1 MDKQELIEI
10 MESLVTRHS
19 NDGECPNVAVYNA
32 YVNSLGWI
40 EKLAEQQK
48 PVIPKFVAEFVDWVT
63 KRNWAPSDAIREFQ
77 NNTPDTVNL
86 PETLEL
92 EKLDEYFEIA
102 YNRYD
107 FERACILGYKV
118 EEPLYTVPLPDLNTA
133 SLVCYALLRATS
145 GEILIG
151 LVTKNELGVQDN
163 TKLTEQ
169 EIKAFDER
177 YWAFA
182 EKVKENKGE

>member
-10 MESLVTRHS
+10 MESIVTRHS

-40 EKLAEQQK
+40 KKLDEQQK
-48 PVIPKFVAEFVDWVT
+48 PVIPNFVAEFVDWTT

-86 PETLEL
+86 PDTLEL
-92 EKLDEYFEIA
+92 DKLSEYFEIA
-102 YNRYD
+102 YCRYD

-118 EEPLYTVPLPDLNTA
+118 EEPLYHVKLTVVNETYYLIQNKTM
-133 SLVCYALLRATS
+133 S
-145 GEILIG
+145 GETYTHLS
-151 LVTKNELGVQDN
+151 VVKKNKHSRTWKN
-163 TKLTEQ
+163 SFTER
-169 EIKAFDER
+169 EIKEINADL
-177 YWAFA
+177 WAFA
-182 EKVKENKGE
+182 VPVEKRV